1 MLIKRGLLQSFNPA
15 TYTASVL
22 LFEATSFALAG
33 VPVANHI
40 DGTSAVIGSLCAV
53 LFFDE
58 HNPQDA
64 VVIATFASIPA
75 PPPGRVTFVAGFQQ
89 FHNVTLAAGTT
100 QTYTLTGA
108 SSGIPAGAL
117 GVLYKAFFTSPTV
130 GAYIQLA
137 PHGASDSTAYASIG
151 NIAIANSYLDGMGI
165 LQVNATGSIDISANA
180 GACTVTL
187 YTYGYIQ

>member
-1 MLIKRGLLQSFNPA
+1 MLIKRGLLQSFNPT

-33 VPVANHI
+33 VPVANSI
-40 DGTSAVIGSLCAV
+40 DGTSAVVGSLCAV

-58 HNPQDA
+58 HNLQDA
-64 VVIATFASIPA
+64 VIIATFAAIPA
-75 PPPGRVTFVAGFQQ
+75 PPPGRITFVAGYQQ
-89 FHNVTLAAGTT
+89 LHNVTIAAGAT
-100 QTYTLTGA
+100 QTTTLTGT
-108 SSGIPAGAL
+108 SGIPTGVL

-137 PHGASDSTAYASIG
+137 PHGASDITAYASIG
-151 NIAIANSYLDGMGI
+151 NIVVANTYLDGMSV
-165 LQVNATGSIDISANA
+165 LQVDATGSIDIKANG

-187 YTYGYIQ
+187 YTYGYIL

>member
-64 VVIATFASIPA
+64 VVIAT
-75 PPPGRVTFVAGFQQ
+75 
-89 FHNVTLAAGTT
+89 T

-108 SSGIPAGAL
+108 SSGIPVGAL

>member
-15 TYTASVL
+15 NYTASVL
-22 LFEATSFALAG
+22 FFEATSFALAG

-40 DGTSAVIGSLCAV
+40 DGTSAVIGALCAV

-64 VVIATFASIPA
+64 VIIATFAAIPA
-75 PPPGRVTFVAGFQQ
+75 PPPGRITFVTGSQQ
-89 FHNVTLAAGTT
+89 FHNVIIAAGTT
-100 QTYTLTGA
+100 QTYVLTG
-108 SSGIPAGAL
+108 IPTGVL

-137 PHGASDSTAYASIG
+137 PHGASDMTAYASIG

-165 LQVNATGSIDISANA
+165 LQVDAAGSIDITANT

-187 YTYGYIQ
+187 YTYGYII

>member
-1 MLIKRGLLQSFNPA
+1 MLMKRGLLQSFNPA

-22 LFEATSFALAG
+22 FFEATSFALSG
-33 VPVANHI
+33 IPVANHI
-40 DGTSAVIGSLCAV
+40 DGTSAVIGALCAV

-64 VVIATFASIPA
+64 VIIATFATIPT
-75 PPPGRVTFVAGFQQ
+75 PPPGRITFVTGSQQ
-89 FHNVTLAAGTT
+89 FHNVVIAAGTT
-100 QTYTLTGA
+100 QTYTLTGT
-108 SSGIPAGAL
+108 SGIPTGVL

-137 PHGASDSTAYASIG
+137 PHGASDLTAYASIG
-151 NIAIANSYLDGMGI
+151 NIAVANSYLDGMGI
-165 LQVNATGSIDISANA
+165 LQVDATGSVDITANA

-187 YTYGYIQ
+187 YTYGYIV

>member
-1 MLIKRGLLQSFNPA
+1 MLIKRGLLQSFNPT

-22 LFEATSFALAG
+22 FFEATSFALTG
-33 VPVANHI
+33 VPMANHI

-64 VVIATFASIPA
+64 VIIATFATIPA
-75 PPPGRVTFVAGFQQ
+75 PPPGRVTFVTGYQQ
-89 FHNVTLAAGTT
+89 LHNVIITAGTT
-100 QTYTLTGA
+100 QTYTLA
-108 SSGIPAGAL
+108 SASGIPTGVL

-130 GAYIQLA
+130 GAFLQLA
-137 PHGASDSTAYASIG
+137 PHGASDMAAYASIG
-151 NIAIANSYLDGMGI
+151 NITVANSYLNGMGV
-165 LQVNATGSIDISANA
+165 LQVDATGSLDITANA

-187 YTYGYIQ
+187 YTYGYVL

>member
-1 MLIKRGLLQSFNPA
+1 MLIKRGLLQSFNPT

-40 DGTSAVIGSLCAV
+40 DGTSAVVGALCAV

-64 VVIATFASIPA
+64 VVIATFAAIPA
-75 PPPGRVTFVAGFQQ
+75 PPPGRVTFVAGYQQ
-89 FHNVTLAAGTT
+89 VHNVTIAAGVT
-100 QTYTLTGA
+100 QTFTLTGA
-108 SSGIPAGAL
+108 SGIPTGVL

-130 GAYIQLA
+130 GAFIQLA
-137 PHGASDSTAYASIG
+137 PHGASDITAYASIG
-151 NIAIANSYLDGMGI
+151 NIAMASSYLDGMGI
-165 LQVNATGSIDISANA
+165 LQVDATGSLDIKANT

-187 YTYGYIQ
+187 YTHGYIV

>member
-1 MLIKRGLLQSFNPA
+1 MLIKRGLLQSFNPT

-33 VPVANHI
+33 VPIANHI
-40 DGTSAVIGSLCAV
+40 DGTSAVAGALCAV

-64 VVIATFASIPA
+64 VIIATFAAIPA
-75 PPPGRVTFVAGFQQ
+75 PPPGRVTFVAGYQQ
-89 FHNVTLAAGTT
+89 FHNVPLAAGAT
-100 QTYTLTGA
+100 QTFTLTGA
-108 SSGIPAGAL
+108 SGIPTGVL

-130 GAYIQLA
+130 GAFIQLA
-137 PHGASDSTAYASIG
+137 PHGASDITAYASIG
-151 NIAIANSYLDGMGI
+151 NIAVANGYLDAMGV
-165 LQVNATGSIDISANA
+165 LQVDATGSLDIKANT

-187 YTYGYIQ
+187 YTYGYIV

>member
-22 LFEATSFALAG
+22 FFEATSFVLKG
-33 VPVANHI
+33 VPMANHI

-64 VVIATFASIPA
+64 VVIATFAAIPA
-75 PPPGRVTFVAGFQQ
+75 PPPGRITFVAGSQQ
-89 FHNVTLAAGTT
+89 FRNVTIAAGTT
-100 QTYTLTGA
+100 QTYTLTGT
-108 SSGIPAGAL
+108 SGIPAGVL

-137 PHGASDSTAYASIG
+137 PHGASDTTAYASIG
-151 NIAIANSYLDGMGI
+151 NITVANSYLDGMGV
-165 LQVNATGSIDISANA
+165 LQVDATGSLDITANA

-187 YTYGYIQ
+187 YTYGYII